1 MAKKQPLV
9 HQRTEHS
16 CPFCGIGDGMCYHNP
31 SPLTEQLEFD
41 FT

>member
-1 MAKKQPLV
+1 MAKIQKLV
-9 HQRTEHS
+9 PQRTEHS
-16 CPFCGIGDGMCYHNP
+16 CPYCGTGDGVCNHQP